1 MATLPQSF
9 RLPHHRWTRP
19 YQQIRSTSGFS
30 LVELLTVISIVAVL
44 ASLTVPAIMSMSV
57 SLGVTQA
64 LNDVSGSL
72 ELAKA
77 TAMAQNT
84 YVWVGFANATN
95 SIGNSELRIGSV
107 RSNDG
112 SNNTGSSNLSPI
124 AKLLKIENVQL
135 TSSANLVPTA
145 LKNLVASTGTGTPVI
160 SGTSTVSFSV
170 GGQTFSNSV
179 LVISPQGQSILAPTV
194 TSTTPFTEE
203 VELAV
208 QPTKGTVVPPSTR
221 DAFVIWMSGGS
232 GGLRVF
238 RP

>member
-1 MATLPQSF
+1 MGTKADP
-9 RLPHHRWTRP
+9 
-19 YQQIRSTSGFS
+19 QIRSRAGFS
-30 LVELLTVISIVAVL
+30 LVELLMVIAVVSVL
-44 ASLTVPAIMSMSV
+44 ASFTVPAIMSMSV
-57 SLGVTQA
+57 SQGVTQA

-95 SIGNSELRIGSV
+95 SVGNSELRIGSV

-112 SNNTGSSNLSPI
+112 SSNTSSSNLSPI
-124 AKLLKIENVQL
+124 AKLLRIENVQL
-135 TSSANLVPTA
+135 TSSPNLVPTA
-145 LKNLVASTGTGTPVI
+145 LKNLVASAGTGTPVI
-160 SGTSTVSFSV
+160 SGTSTVSFTVS
-170 GGQTFSNSV
+170 GQTFSNSV
-179 LVISPQGQSILAPTV
+179 LVISPQGQAILAPTV

-208 QPTKGTVVPPSTR
+208 QPTRGTMVPPSTK
-221 DAFVIWMSGGS
+221 DAFVIWLSGGS

>member
-1 MATLPQSF
+1 
-9 RLPHHRWTRP
+9 
-19 YQQIRSTSGFS
+19 
-30 LVELLTVISIVAVL
+30 LVELITVIGVMAVL
-44 ASLTVPAIMSMSV
+44 ASLTVPAFLSISISQ
-57 SLGVTQA
+57 GVAQA

-77 TAMAQNT
+77 TAIAQNT

-95 SIGNSELRIGSV
+95 SVGNSELRIGSV

-112 SNNTGSSNLSPI
+112 SSNTASSNLSPI

-135 TSSANLVPTA
+135 TSSANLVPTG
-145 LKNLVASTGTGTPVI
+145 LKNMVASTGTGTPVI
-160 SGTSTVSFSV
+160 SGTSAVSFTV
-170 GGQTFSNSV
+170 GSQTFSNSI
-179 LVISPQGQSILAPTV
+179 LVISPQGQAILAPTV
-194 TSTTPFTEE
+194 SSTTPFTEE

-208 QPTKGTVVPPSTR
+208 QPTRGTVVPPTTK
-221 DAFVIWMSGGS
+221 DGFVIWMSGGS